1 MESNERIRITFIGAG
16 SIEFTRTLCADL
28 LSSPGLADRVE
39 LVFTDI
45 NPTNLEMAR
54 AVCAKDIAFNGC
66 LSTVTATADRRE
78 ALRGADY
85 VFCVVRVG
93 GLEAFE
99 SDIEIPLT
107 YGVDQCV
114 GDTLCA
120 GGLMY
125 AQRGIAA
132 MLDFCRDI
140 RELAKPGCVLFNYAN
155 PMAMMTWAANTFGG
169 VNCVGLC
176 HGVQHGANLI
186 ERALGLQP
194 GDLDYACAGI
204 NHQSWY
210 YRLFA
215 RGREVQAQE
224 LLAALEAHPEYSL
237 TEKCRID
244 VLRRFGFF
252 STESNGHLSEYL
264 PWYRKRPDE
273 ISRWCDLSY
282 WIHGETGGYLR
293 ICRETRNWFEEMFSN
308 GLEGIEPKVFA
319 PENRSDEFGG
329 YIIEAL
335 ETGKPFRAHVN
346 MPNSGCIQNLPADC
360 VVEAPAY
367 IDRHGIHFVPVG
379 RLPEGAAA
387 VCNQSVSVQRLGVL
401 AAVHGDDALLR
412 QAMLLDPL
420 VGAVLNPPEVWQMVD
435 ELLVA
440 QARWL
445 PQYRGAIEEAKR
457 RLQQSS
463 PHPRRDVKAFRH
475 KPEELERR
483 DKSVRIKDM
492 LTR

>member
-1 MESNERIRITFIGAG
+1 MGSSERIRITFIGAG
-16 SIEFTRTLCADL
+16 SIEFTRKLCADL
-28 LSSPGLADRVE
+28 FSTPGLGDR
-39 LVFTDI
+39 LDIVFTDI
-45 NPTNLEMAR
+45 NARNLEMAR
-54 AVCAKDIAFNGC
+54 AICAMDLASNGC
-66 LSTVTATADRRE
+66 KSTVTATTDRRD
-78 ALRGADY
+78 ALRGANY

-99 SDIEIPLT
+99 TDIEIPLT

-125 AQRGIAA
+125 AQRGIFA

-140 RELAKPGCVLFNYAN
+140 REVAKPGCVLFNYAN
-155 PMAMMTWAANTFGG
+155 PMAMMTWAANAFGG
-169 VNCVGLC
+169 VQCVGLC
-176 HGVQHGANLI
+176 HGVQHGAAMI
-186 ERALGLQP
+186 EEALGLTP
-194 GDLDYACAGI
+194 GELNYACAGI

-215 RGREVQAQE
+215 RGRNIPAHE
-224 LLAALEAHPEYSL
+224 LLSALERHPEYSV
-237 TEKCRID
+237 TQKCRID
-244 VLRRFGFF
+244 VLRRFGLF

-273 ISRWCDLSY
+273 IARWCDLSC

-293 ICRETRNWFEEMFSN
+293 VCRETRNWFEEMFSN

-346 MPNSGCIQNLPADC
+346 MPNNGCIQNLPADC

-387 VCNQSVSVQRLGVL
+387 VCSQSVSVQRLGVL

-435 ELLVA
+435 DLLVA
-440 QARWL
+440 QAKWL
-445 PQYRGAIEEAKR
+445 PQYEGAIESARTRIRQCEKAPLKRGVAFKNDAERLRQRDAEAR
-457 RLQQSS
+457 R
-463 PHPRRDVKAFRH
+463 
-475 KPEELERR
+475 
-483 DKSVRIKDM
+483 KDM